1 MYGKGVIMALFRKV
15 HTEFWTDVKVSED
28 MTPED
33 KLFMVYLLTNPHT
46 TQLGVYEITP
56 KMIAFEIGLSI
67 ESARALLERF
77 ENHHKLIKY
86 NKLTREIAIKNWGKY
101 NLNRGG
107 KPIEDCLKREIDKVK
122 DLSLI
127 KFILEH
133 TDHAVLKRKIN
144 LYAGFDDTSHDT
156 LAISDQEEE
165 QEEKEEQ
172 EQEEKEKEEQKQKD
186 KEKEPEKEKTKSKSQ
201 ASLKSDAKS
210 NPIPYKDILDYLNEK
225 ANKNFNPKAEGH
237 RKLIRARWNEGYK
250 LEDFKKVIDNKTSQW
265 LDKKSF
271 DGKPLDQF
279 LRPSTLFAQKH
290 FDNYLNE
297 TVNMSNQQYGD
308 QIVIPGFRGKMP
320 F

>member
-1 MYGKGVIMALFRKV
+1 MALFRKV

-77 ENHHKLIKY
+77 ESHHKLIKY
-86 NKLTREIAIKNWGKY
+86 NKMTREIAIKNWGKY

-133 TDHAVLKRKIN
+133 TDHTVLKKKIN
-144 LYAGFDDTSHDT
+144 LYAGFDDT
-156 LAISDQEEE
+156 LAIRDQEEEKEQKEE
-165 QEEKEEQ
+165 QEEKEE
-172 EQEEKEKEEQKQKD
+172 KE
-186 KEKEPEKEKTKSKSQ
+186 EKEPEEEKTKSK

-250 LEDFKKVIDNKTSQW
+250 VEDFKKVIDNKISQW
-265 LDKKSF
+265 FGKKSF

-297 TVNMSNQQYGD
+297 TVNTSNQQHGN

>member
-133 TDHAVLKRKIN
+133 TDHTVLKRKIN

-156 LAISDQEEE
+156 LAIRDQEKEQEE
-165 QEEKEEQ
+165 QEEKEEGKEQ
-172 EQEEKEKEEQKQKD
+172 EQEQ
-186 KEKEPEKEKTKSKSQ
+186 EPEKSK
-201 ASLKSDAKS
+201 ASLKPDAKS

-265 LDKKSF
+265 LGKKSF

-297 TVNMSNQQYGD
+297 TVNMSNQQHGD

>member
-77 ENHHKLIKY
+77 ESHHKLIKY
-86 NKLTREIAIKNWGKY
+86 NKTTREIAIKNWGKY

-133 TDHAVLKRKIN
+133 TDHAALKRKIN

-156 LAISDQEEE
+156 LAIRDQEEE
-165 QEEKEEQ
+165 KEQKEEQ
-172 EQEEKEKEEQKQKD
+172 EEKEEQKQKD

-265 LDKKSF
+265 LGKKSF

>member
-133 TDHAVLKRKIN
+133 TDHAALKRKIN

-156 LAISDQEEE
+156 LAIRDQEEEQKEEQEEE
-165 QEEKEEQ
+165 QEEK
-172 EQEEKEKEEQKQKD
+172 EKEKEEQKQKEE
-186 KEKEPEKEKTKSKSQ
+186 EKEPEEKTKSK

-265 LDKKSF
+265 LGKKSF

-279 LRPSTLFAQKH
+279 LRPSTLFSQKH

-297 TVNMSNQQYGD
+297 TVNMSNQQHGD

>member
-77 ENHHKLIKY
+77 ESHHKLIKY
-86 NKLTREIAIKNWGKY
+86 NKMTREIAIKNWGKY

-144 LYAGFDDTSHDT
+144 LYAGFNDTSYDT
-156 LAISDQEEE
+156 LTIRDQEEE

-172 EQEEKEKEEQKQKD
+172 EEEQKEKEE
-186 KEKEPEKEKTKSKSQ
+186 EKESEEEKTKAKSK

-265 LDKKSF
+265 LGKKSF

-297 TVNMSNQQYGD
+297 TVNMSNQQHGD

>member
-1 MYGKGVIMALFRKV
+1 MALFRKV

-133 TDHAVLKRKIN
+133 TDHTVLKRKIN

-156 LAISDQEEE
+156 SHDTLAIRDQEKE

-172 EQEEKEKEEQKQKD
+172 EEQEEQEEKEKEEG
-186 KEKEPEKEKTKSKSQ
+186 KEQEQEPEEEKTKSK
-201 ASLKSDAKS
+201 ASLKPDAKS

-250 LEDFKKVIDNKTSQW
+250 LEDFKKVIDNKISQW
-265 LDKKSF
+265 LGKKSF

-297 TVNMSNQQYGD
+297 TVNMSNQQHGN
-308 QIVIPGFRGKMP
+308 QNVIPGFRGKMP